1 MKYMSDWMQQDKN
14 NRDLKAQYANK
25 KLGTL
30 KYHIIMLLTEY
41 PVAMRQLF
49 MLALACATL
58 YLIDASIVAI
68 LLGII
73 GVVVILLK
81 STDWI

>member
-14 NRDLKAQYANK
+14 KRDLKAQYANK

-30 KYHIIMLLTEY
+30 KYHIIMLLTY
-41 PVAMRQLF
+41 NTNAMRQLF
-49 MLALACATL
+49 MLALTCATL
-58 YLIDASIVAI
+58 YLVGASIVAI

-73 GVVVILLK
+73 GVIVILLK

>member
-1 MKYMSDWMQQDKN
+1 MSDWMQQEKN
-14 NRDLKAQYANK
+14 KQELKAEYSKK

-30 KYHIIMLLTEY
+30 KYHIIMLLTY
-41 PVAMRQLF
+41 NTKSVSQLF

-58 YLIDASIVAI
+58 YLVGAGIVAI

-73 GVVVILLK
+73 GIFVILLK
-81 STDWI
+81 HFDW